1 MFAERQGGG
10 GGGAPHGVILAV
22 VIGIVVLAPSL
33 LGDQGEAI
41 TEAISELL
49 SPVGLLLLPII
60 LLFTIQLLSTNRG
73 ASFLSAVFSSGEP
86 DTIHRV
92 SGSPVGVA
100 LFLLLIFFLLYNR
113 VSIFGGDDDSDG

>member
-1 MFAERQGGG
+1 MFAERQGGGGGGG

-49 SPVGLLLLPII
+49 SPVGLLLFPII
-60 LLFTIQLLSTNRG
+60 LLLTIQYGS
-73 ASFLSAVFSSGEP
+73 SIVSAIFYSGEP
-86 DTIHRV
+86 DTIHRL
-92 SGSPVGVA
+92 SGSPLGVA
-100 LFLLLIFFLLYNR
+100 LFLLLIFFLLNNR
-113 VSIFGGDDDSDG
+113 VSIFGGDGDSDG